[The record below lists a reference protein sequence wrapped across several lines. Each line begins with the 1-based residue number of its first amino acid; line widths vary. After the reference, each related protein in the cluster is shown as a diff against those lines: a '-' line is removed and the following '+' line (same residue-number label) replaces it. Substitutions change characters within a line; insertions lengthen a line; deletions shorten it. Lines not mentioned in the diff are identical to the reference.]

1 MITKFDSSYYGTV
14 DMENLG
20 YAGTPI
26 NERRYSKA
34 ELGGALHKV
43 VEYAK
48 WMDERGYDTFW
59 MAEHHFQPE
68 GTELIP
74 NLLMMAMHVCGVT
87 KNLRIGCGFNVVPM
101 WHPLRLAEDYAMADI
116 LTGGRVIFGVAR
128 GYHTREVETFGAPLL
143 DQNANRE
150 LFEEGVDILFKA
162 FEGKPFSHKGKYYTI
177 PPEVPYR
184 GYTLK
189 EITLVPAPERLP
201 VECWQPIQS
210 GSERA
215 FDFMAKH
222 RMCGIIGGGSA
233 EGGAVERHMIGF
245 QAAYARRGIQLALG
259 ERLALGF
266 QVHSAKRREEGMRE
280 AAKYY
285 EENMKMFGELRLVRA
300 LTEEQIEIMRDPVR
314 APFAKLPRIED
325 AVKSGGFLC
334 GSPEQIVE
342 QLKALEARYPGLERV
357 SVSLSVGVPEKV
369 CLEQLDRFATEVMP
383 AFAREK
389 VREPV
394 PAQKRQRER

>member
-1 MITKFDSSYYGTV
+1 MITKFDSSYYGTA

-20 YAGTPI
+20 YTGTPI
-26 NERRYSKA
+26 NDRCYSKEQLA
-34 ELGGALHKV
+34 QAMHKV
-43 VEYAK
+43 VAYAK
-48 WMDERGYDTFW
+48 CMDERGYNTFW

-74 NLLMMAMHVCGVT
+74 NLLMMAMHLCGVT
-87 KNLRIGCGFNVVPM
+87 KNIKIGCGFNVVPM

-128 GYHTREVETFGAPLL
+128 GYHTREVETFGSPLM

-150 LFEEGVDILFKA
+150 LFEEGVEILFKA

-184 GYTLK
+184 GYALK

-222 RMCGIIGGGSA
+222 GISGVIGGGSA

-245 QAAYARRGIQLALG
+245 QAAYARRGIKLELG
-259 ERLALGF
+259 ERLALGYQF
-266 QVHSAKRREEGMRE
+266 HIAASPRAGDPRGRPALRRKYENVWRVAAGARPDRRADCGDARSPAGRFDQTAAHRGRGERRRFPGWPAGRHRRAAQGGRE
-280 AAKYY
+280 A
-285 EENMKMFGELRLVRA
+285 
-300 LTEEQIEIMRDPVR
+300 
-314 APFAKLPRIED
+314 LPRD
-325 AVKSGGFLC
+325 RSSSSAPPRSARRSTCNSKTSTA
-334 GSPEQIVE
+334 SPT
-342 QLKALEARYPGLERV
+342 K
-357 SVSLSVGVPEKV
+357 
-369 CLEQLDRFATEVMP
+369 
-383 AFAREK
+383 
-389 VREPV
+389 
-394 PAQKRQRER
+394 